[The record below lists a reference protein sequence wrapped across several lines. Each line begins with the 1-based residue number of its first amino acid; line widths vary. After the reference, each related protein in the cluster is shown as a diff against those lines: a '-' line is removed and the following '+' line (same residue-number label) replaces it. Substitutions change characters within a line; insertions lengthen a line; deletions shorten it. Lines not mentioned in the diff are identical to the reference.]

1 MFLNNTF
8 VQNLMKTNFITMR
21 AKSIIVLNLFF
32 LTITNVYCQTSK
44 LKTSVIIST
53 NSVKSAEGVS
63 VSGRVK
69 ESSGQSIPFATVS
82 LENRAKVIT
91 SDENGNFSF
100 HNVESGNYTLKVSAM
115 GFSSLTKQITVV
127 DKNLNLSFKLESE
140 LNELNNVT
148 VIGRSA
154 TDKINKQAYNVTAI
168 DAKKLHNSTLDL
180 AHALDRV
187 SGVRFREAGGVG
199 SRNELS
205 INGFSGNQIKVFI
218 DGVPMDNF
226 GSSFQLNNIPIN
238 LADRV
243 EVYKGVVPI
252 WLGGDALGGAVNIVT
267 NSKPRTYLDASY
279 SFGSFN
285 THKSAINAGYTS
297 KSGFTAEI
305 NAFQNYSDNNYWMNV
320 PRITNL
326 ETNQYYPEARVRR
339 FHDTYHNETV
349 IANIGIT
356 GKKYADKL
364 MIGFT
369 AGQNKADIQTG
380 ARIETI
386 FGKRYTRGNTL
397 MPTLKYQVKDLFTKG
412 LNVNVT
418 GNYNFGYEQTVDTVN
433 RRYNAFGQYTPP
445 NDQPGGESSRSLNKM
460 KNNNGVATLN
470 ATYALGER
478 HSFLLNNTF
487 NTFDRKQS
495 DELYP
500 ESVTYQQPQKTQK
513 NVLAVGYKFDYNEKW
528 STSVF
533 LKDYN
538 LKTTYVKSYNP
549 TGNFGDVAYMDFN
562 DNRSY
567 LGYGGAS
574 SYYLKQNL
582 QIKASYEKTYRL
594 PTPTEIFGNANEN
607 IQGNLELKPE
617 SSDNINLGLSYQT
630 NFNDVNALSF
640 DINGIYRNS
649 TDFIRSELNNNQNKY
664 VTVNQDA
671 VTTKGID
678 GEIRYSY
685 KKRFTSGIN
694 MTYQDIRNMT
704 KYEPEQNY
712 VSYWYK
718 SKLPNIPFLF
728 GNLDATLFYNNVFKK
743 GNNLSVGYNLLYVHA
758 YYLYWPIQGA
768 TNGKHDIP
776 TQLKH
781 DLNIVYTMANGKY
794 NIALECQ
801 NLMDNELVDNF
812 SLPKP
817 SRAFYIKFRYFFN
830 KSNK

>member
-1 MFLNNTF
+1 
-8 VQNLMKTNFITMR
+8 MKTRNILFL
-21 AKSIIVLNLFF
+21 SIFF
-32 LTITNVYCQTSK
+32 LFSFLSFSQQNQGFSIGGHLLEK
-44 LKTSVIIST
+44 
-53 NSVKSAEGVS
+53 
-63 VSGRVK
+63 
-69 ESSGQSIPFATVS
+69 SGQSIPYATIS
-82 LENRAKVIT
+82 LEKTNLSIV
-91 SDENGNFSF
+91 SDENGKFIF
-100 HNVESGNYTLKVSAM
+100 KNVKPGNYTLKISAV
-115 GFSSLTKQITVV
+115 GFSTIKKQIQVSSN
-127 DKNLNLSFKLESE
+127 NLNLSLKLETES
-140 LNELNNVT
+140 NELENVT

-205 INGFSGNQIKVFI
+205 INGFSGNQIKVYI

-267 NSKPRTYLDASY
+267 NSKPRTYVDASY

-326 ETNQYYPEARVRR
+326 ENNQYYPEARVRR
-339 FHDTYHNETV
+339 FHDTYHNETI

-397 MPTLKYQVKDLFTKG
+397 MPTLKYQVKDLFAKG

-418 GNYNFGYEQTVDTVN
+418 GNYNFGYEQAVDTVN
-433 RRYNAFGQYTPP
+433 RIYNAFGQYIPRVG
-445 NDQPGGESSRSLNKM
+445 PGGESSRSLNKM
-460 KNNNGVATLN
+460 KNNNGVATFN
-470 ATYALGER
+470 ATYALGDR
-478 HSFLLNNTF
+478 HSILLNNTF

-500 ESVTYQQPQKTQK
+500 ESITYQQPQKTQK

-549 TGNFGDVAYMDFN
+549 SGNFGDVAYMNFN
-562 DNRSY
+562 DNRSF

-574 SYYLKQNL
+574 SYYLKPNL

-617 SSDNINLGLSYQT
+617 SSNNFNLGFSYQT
-630 NFNDVNALSF
+630 SFNDVNALTF
-640 DINGIYRNS
+640 DINGIYRKS
-649 TDFIRSELNNNQNKY
+649 TDFIRSELNNNQNKL
-664 VTVNQDA
+664 VTVNQGA

-694 MTYQDIRNMT
+694 MTYQGIRNMT
-704 KYEPEQNY
+704 QYEPEQNY

-728 GNLDATLFYNNVFKK
+728 GNLDATLFYNDVFKK

-758 YYLYWPIQGA
+758 YYLYWPIQGGA
-768 TNGKHDIP
+768 NGKRDIP

-794 NIALECQ
+794 NLALECQ
-801 NLMDNELVDNF
+801 NLMDNELIDNF

-830 KSNK
+830 KSK